1 MGRGAR
7 VASATDPRQRVSSV
21 TVTYDSGVVI
31 GDCLA
36 SLGDVGTV
44 IVVDNASTDSTLEAV
59 QAARPDAAVVKINE
73 NIGFGPAANEGLS
86 RVTSE
91 FALLINPDAAL
102 SPEALKLLLAA
113 ADRWPKAAV
122 LAPVLVNARGEIERT
137 HNASLIERETMPRK
151 RSDPLP
157 EGDLCASFLSGAV
170 MLLRKRALDEI
181 GGFDPAIFLFYDDDD
196 LCLRLRRAGWALVLV
211 ADAFA
216 HHAVGESN
224 LWNWE
229 SHWRK
234 FWNMGWSR
242 LYFEEKHR
250 GTKAMF
256 KAAGRELGRLMLK
269 LPADLVM
276 CDRVKLTRDWA
287 RICGAIA
294 YLLGFRARG

>member
-1 MGRGAR
+1 M
-7 VASATDPRQRVSSV
+7 ASTSDPRQRVSSV
-21 TVTYDSGVVI
+21 TVTYESGAVI

-36 SLGDVGTV
+36 SLAGVGTV
-44 IVVDNASTDSTLEAV
+44 IVVDNASTDTTLETV
-59 QAARPDAAVVKINE
+59 QAARPDAAIVTVNE

-86 RVTSE
+86 RVTTE
-91 FALLINPDAAL
+91 FALLMNPDAAL
-102 SPEALKLLLAA
+102 SPEALRLLLAA
-113 ADRWPKAAV
+113 ADRYPKAAV
-122 LAPVLVNARGEIERT
+122 FAPVLVNAKGEIERT
-137 HNASLIERETMPRK
+137 HNASLIERETMARK

-157 EGDLCASFLSGAV
+157 DGDLCASFLSGAV

-256 KAAGRELGRLMLK
+256 KAAARELGRHMLK
-269 LPADLVM
+269 LPADLILL
-276 CDRVKLTRDWA
+276 DRIKLTRDWA
-287 RICGAIA
+287 RICGAVA
-294 YLLGFRARG
+294 YLLGFRAHA

>member
-1 MGRGAR
+1 M
-7 VASATDPRQRVSSV
+7 ASESDPRQRVSSV
-21 TVTYDSGVVI
+21 TVTYESGAVI

-36 SLGDVGTV
+36 SLGNVGTV
-44 IVVDNASTDSTLEAV
+44 IVVDNASTDTTLEAV
-59 QAARPDAAVVKINE
+59 QAARPDAAIVKINE

-86 RVTSE
+86 RVATE

-102 SPEALKLLLAA
+102 SPEALDLLLAA
-113 ADRWPKAAV
+113 ADRYPKAAV
-122 LAPVLVNARGEIERT
+122 LAPVLVNAKGEIERT
-137 HNASLIERETMPRK
+137 HNASLIEREMMPRR

-181 GGFDPAIFLFYDDDD
+181 GGFDPAIFLFYEDDD

-216 HHAVGESN
+216 HHAIGESN

-250 GTKAMF
+250 GTGAMF
-256 KAAGRELGRLMLK
+256 KAAARELNRRLLK
-269 LPADLVM
+269 LPADLALF
-276 CDRVKLTRDWA
+276 DRVKLARDWA
-287 RICGAIA
+287 RICGAAA
-294 YLLGFRARG
+294 YLLGFRARA